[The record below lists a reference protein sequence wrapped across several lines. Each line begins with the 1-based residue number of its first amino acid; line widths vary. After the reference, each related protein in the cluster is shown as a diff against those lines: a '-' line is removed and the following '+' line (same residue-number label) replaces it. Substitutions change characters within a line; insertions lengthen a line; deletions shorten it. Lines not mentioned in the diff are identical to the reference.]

1 MTQDFISLS
10 YNHLDKDNFD
20 SAYTFFEQE
29 VDVLDQ
35 FENSLNQFTGSNTL
49 ALNTGTSAIHLAL
62 KVLGIVAGDEV
73 ICPSFT
79 FIATVNPICYQN
91 AIPVFVDSEEDTWNM
106 SPVLLEEAIIDRIDK
121 TGRPPKAVLL
131 THIYGVP
138 AKLIEIGEICN
149 RYNIALI
156 EDAAEALGANL
167 NNQAVGTF
175 GKLGIYS
182 FNNNK
187 IVTSFGGG
195 VLIGDDVNN
204 INQAK
209 YLATQAK
216 SNTAHYQHEEVGY
229 NYRMGLVN
237 AAFGLDC
244 MDRLQSNIKRR
255 REIRS
260 RYFEE
265 LGDLGSFQNE
275 IPTAICNGWLST
287 IQFNNV
293 DGYNEVYEV
302 LKHNNIES
310 RPLWKPMHL
319 QPIFK
324 EYPYYGDGLS
334 ERLFEKG
341 LCLPSGSNMTAKE
354 QERVIDTIKK
364 CFD

>member
-1 MTQDFISLS
+1 MNPDFIPLS
-10 YNHLDKDNFD
+10 HNSLDKENFD
-20 SAYTFFEQE
+20 RAYTFFDQE
-29 VDVLDQ
+29 TDVLGQ
-35 FENSLNQFTGSNTL
+35 FENSLNQFTNSKTL

-62 KVLGIVAGDEV
+62 KVLNIAAGDEV

-79 FIATVNPICYQN
+79 FVATVNPICYQN
-91 AIPVFVDSEEDTWNM
+91 ATPIFVDSENDTWNM
-106 SPVLLEEAIIDRIDK
+106 SPILLEEAIIDRIRRS
-121 TGRPPKAVLL
+121 GRTPKAALL

-138 AKLIEIGEICN
+138 AKINEIREICG
-149 RYNIALI
+149 RYNIPMI
-156 EDAAEALGANL
+156 EDAAEALGAYF

-175 GKLGIYS
+175 GKLGVYS

-195 VLIGDDVNN
+195 VLIGNDVKQLNR
-204 INQAK
+204 AK

-216 SNTAHYQHEEVGY
+216 SNTAYYQHEEIGY

-244 MDRLQSNIKRR
+244 MERLQSNIKRR

-260 RYFEE
+260 KYLEE
-265 LGDLGSFQNE
+265 LKALGSFQKE
-275 IPTAICNGWLST
+275 ISNAFCNGWLST
-287 IQFNNV
+287 IQFNNIDNYKV
-293 DGYNEVYEV
+293 IYEQ
-302 LKHNNIES
+302 LRDNNIES

-324 EYPYYGDGLS
+324 DYPYYGDGLS
-334 ERLFEKG
+334 ERLFKTG
-341 LCLPSGSNMTAKE
+341 LCLPSGSNMTSDE
-354 QERVIDTIKK
+354 QTRVIDIIKK